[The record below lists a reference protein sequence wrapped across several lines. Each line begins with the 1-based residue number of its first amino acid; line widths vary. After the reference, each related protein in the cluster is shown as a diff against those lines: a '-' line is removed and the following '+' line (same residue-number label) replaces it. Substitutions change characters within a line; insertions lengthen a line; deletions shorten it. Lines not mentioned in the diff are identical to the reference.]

1 MASSN
6 YLIAFLQDVDI
17 LISEINRLESKAR
30 LYRKN
35 CDIFDMTY
43 DVKFSISPD
52 SFVGLSSFLSEKID
66 ENFGY
71 DKRIADLR
79 REFLRSFSL
88 IRSNIQREIDR
99 IEMAQKLEMN
109 AIVYK
114 AVYETKISNEVKIRD
129 SFDVKS
135 GLMDIL
141 LGVKKYRRLAYENHD
156 LKASCLER
164 EYAEKKCEEKSIFE
178 LVGLIENCEV
188 KTGGLLC
195 LEDDIIK
202 AFMID
207 RSVFKKD
214 GEGAWRVAM
223 LIPHGF
229 AAKREYYKALNR
241 SLETENAELREKL
254 LNDRISEGMKED
266 RVSIENLSNK
276 IGRIF
281 GFGCADIKEN

>member
-1 MASSN
+1 MANSN

-30 LYRKN
+30 LYRRS
-35 CDIFDMTY
+35 CDIFDMAY

-52 SFVGLSSFLSEKID
+52 SFVELRSFLSKKID
-66 ENFGY
+66 ENVGY
-71 DKRIADLR
+71 DKKIADLR
-79 REFLRSFSL
+79 REFLRSISL
-88 IRSNIQREIDR
+88 IKSGIQREFDR
-99 IEMAQKLEMN
+99 IEMAQKQGMN
-109 AIVYK
+109 AIVYR
-114 AVYETKISNEVKIRD
+114 AVYESRISNEVKLRD

-141 LGVKKYRRLAYENHD
+141 LGVKKYRRLAFENHD

-178 LVGLIENCEV
+178 LVCLIENCEV
-188 KTGGLLC
+188 KTGSLLC

-202 AFMID
+202 TFMID
-207 RSVFKKD
+207 RSVIKKD
-214 GEGAWRVAM
+214 REGSWRVAM

-229 AAKREYYKALNR
+229 VAKREYYKVLNC
-241 SLETENAELREKL
+241 SLEAENLELKEKL
-254 LNDRISEGMKED
+254 SNDRIGGILKGN
-266 RVSIENLSNK
+266 RVSFESLNNK

-281 GFGCADIKEN
+281 GRWGADVSGN